1 MKMYGAN
8 IKTYRKENNLKQDE
22 LAKKLGISSNMLG
35 KIERGERKPNKNV
48 QDKFFNLS
56 GIKYEDELGKEIEYK
71 LEKYFIA
78 YISSSNIS
86 KKEILN
92 LMLYLRGINTQDKV
106 KEILCNIYKIPQP
119 NKEDSTK
126 YYLNNIFI
134 ILDNFY
140 NENQKQCN
148 LFYKNIEIFILDNIE
163 FLMNLLSRVE
173 SSIFIHSQIPLYT
186 STIPLNTHLKT
197 TEYLNN
203 FQTENYR
210 FAYIVQDNSMSPK
223 YEKGNIVIIMED
235 KKYNNND
242 DVVVSING
250 SSPIIR
256 KIKFKDKF
264 IILQTYNDINKTD
277 LYNKN
282 EIKILGKIIEVRYI
296 NN

>member
-1 MKMYGAN
+1 MKMYGTN
-8 IKTYRKENNLKQDE
+8 IKVYRKENNLKQDE

-92 LMLYLRGINTQDKV
+92 LMLYLRGINTEEKV
-106 KEILCNIYKIPQP
+106 KEILCNIYKIPQH

-140 NENQKQCN
+140 NENQKQCT

-210 FAYIVQDNSMSPK
+210 FAYIIQDSSMSPK
-223 YEKGNIVIIMED
+223 YEKGNIIIIMED

-242 DVVVSING
+242 DVAVSING

-264 IILQTYNDINKTD
+264 VILQTYNDINKTD